1 MADVSVVS
9 AERAQVIRDDERQLR
24 EEQRTQPLDE
34 SSEAERTQRLALRLE
49 TEQTEEFQEELR
61 LRLALERIVEAQP
74 DQDLPRGSIVDIVG

>member
-24 EEQRTQPLDE
+24 EEQRTQGFDE
-34 SSEAERTQRLALRLE
+34 SSEADRTQRLALRRE
-49 TEQTEEFQEELR
+49 TEQTEELQEELR
-61 LRLALERIVEAQP
+61 LRLALERIAEAQP